1 MAPELRPLV
10 VLERVAAKI
19 KHAVN
24 AARTAKNAAL
34 EPRKFAPVQCGHG
47 LGLKIPVAAGEAT
60 RDECG
65 TRYLCREP

>member
-10 VLERVAAKI
+10 VLERVATQI

-47 LGLKIPVAAGEAT
+47 LGLKIPVAVGEAAG
-60 RDECG
+60 DECG
-65 TRYLCREP
+65 TRHLCGEP